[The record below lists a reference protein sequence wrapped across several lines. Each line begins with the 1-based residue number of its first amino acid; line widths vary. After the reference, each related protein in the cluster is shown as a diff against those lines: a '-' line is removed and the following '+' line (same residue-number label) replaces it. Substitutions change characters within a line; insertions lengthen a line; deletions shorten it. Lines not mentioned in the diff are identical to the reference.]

1 MMRTS
6 SALCTLAGLTVLLFV
21 SMIGAADATSTR
33 NFFAPRYLGEPVAF
47 CLDGNKECGK
57 PTASN
62 WCRIQGYDEALSYA
76 RRASQA
82 GKGVRFVDTGNL
94 CDLQD
99 CLGFRQIKCVKW
111 TD

>member
-1 MMRTS
+1 MITPS
-6 SALCTLAGLTVLLFV
+6 TLCTFGVVGVLVLV
-21 SMIGAADATSTR
+21 NVIGVAQATSTR
-33 NFFAPRYLGEPVAF
+33 NFFAPRYLGQPVAF

-62 WCRIQGYDEALSYA
+62 WCRVEGYDEALSHA
-76 RRASQA
+76 RRASEA
-82 GKGVRFVDTGNL
+82 GEGLRFVDTDNL